1 MIPDELLR
9 VRGRDP
15 PQAPAGGVQDGGAL
29 AGEVGAHAGE
39 ELVDPHGHGVDEERD
54 PRAGPGL
61 EQDGDLVLDL
71 LGQQGEVGG
80 EHHQLKALDG
90 VVHLPAELQQAGGAP
105 LDHVVDALDVGPEVG
120 QGGQEVVAPRQD
132 VQDLLAAAVDVLE
145 GGGDAG
151 ERVVQDDDL
160 QLAGR
165 GPAQRQGDERLG
177 HRLRGPVQDGVL
189 HPDVAPPNEVNTGP
203 AQADLV
209 CYGHGRATCSWSRL
223 RLVLANPL
231 QKLVACLLGDAGLD
245 LVLFVGMLA

>member
-1 MIPDELLR
+1 M
-9 VRGRDP
+9 
-15 PQAPAGGVQDGGAL
+15 
-29 AGEVGAHAGE
+29 
-39 ELVDPHGHGVDEERD
+39 
-54 PRAGPGL
+54 
-61 EQDGDLVLDL
+61 
-71 LGQQGEVGG
+71 
-80 EHHQLKALDG
+80 
-90 VVHLPAELQQAGGAP
+90 
-105 LDHVVDALDVGPEVG
+105 GPEVG

-177 HRLRGPVQDGVL
+177 YCLRGPVQDGVL

-209 CYGHGRATCSWSRL
+209 CYGHGRATYSWGRL
-223 RLVLANPL
+223 
-231 QKLVACLLGDAGLD
+231 GL
-245 LVLFVGMLA
+245 